1 MKIVVASDSFKG
13 SFTSSEVAAAIE
25 KGIKRVSKSIEV
37 VKVLIADGGEG
48 TMNTLVES
56 LDGFY
61 NEVLVLNPVQK
72 TITAKY
78 GVLNKNSVIIEMAA
92 ASGLILID
100 KNKLEPMLTTT
111 YGTGQLI
118 EDALNKGY
126 TNIYVGLG
134 GSATNDGGVGMAMA
148 LGVKFYDKN
157 NKEIGLGNKEL
168 NKIEKID
175 VACINPLVAKA
186 KFTVLSDVLNPLY
199 GEQGAAYVFGPQK
212 GASGYEVKIID
223 DNLRHYASKLKSEL
237 NKDVAKIEGAGAAGG
252 LGAGLLAFCNADIV
266 SGIDKILDLINLKQH
281 LGNADLLITGE
292 GQIDGQTIYGK
303 APVGVCKLAKD
314 YDLFTIAIVGSIG
327 DGADKVYDHGIDM
340 IVDIID
346 KPMSE
351 KKAYLNVESLIEK
364 AAYRAVR
371 TFINFSK

>member
-61 NEVLVLNPVQK
+61 NEVLVLNPMQK